1 MSPSVAQ
8 MLEMVAVALAILY
21 LVLAMRQ
28 NIWCWAAAFVST
40 GIYLFLFF
48 DVTLYMESG
57 LQVFYLAMAVYG
69 WSRWR
74 KTGGPDSGLPVS
86 SWRWQRHLVVVAG
99 VLVLSAFS
107 GYALASRT
115 DAALPYLDSFTT
127 WGAVVTTWMVTVKLL
142 ENWLYWI
149 VIDLCSIWLYVE
161 RGLNLT
167 AWLFA
172 LYVVL
177 AAGGYLMWRTDYRR
191 RMAGGVPAGAAV
203 PADVPAS
210 G

>member
-1 MSPSVAQ
+1 M
-8 MLEMVAVALAILY
+8 ALAIAY
-21 LVLAMRQ
+21 LLLAMRQ
-28 NIWCWAAAFVST
+28 NIWCWAAALVST
-40 GIYLFLFF
+40 GIYMFLFF
-48 DVTLYMESG
+48 DVTLYMESA
-57 LQVFYLAMAVYG
+57 LQVFYVGAAVYG
-69 WSRWR
+69 WWRWR
-74 KTGGPDSGLPVS
+74 QTGGPESGLPVS
-86 SWRWQRHLVVVAG
+86 SWPWQRHLVVVAG
-99 VLVLSAFS
+99 VLALSAAS
-107 GYALASRT
+107 GYVLASRT

-161 RGLNLT
+161 RGLHPT

-177 AAGGYLMWRTDYRR
+177 AVGGYVMWRNDYRR
-191 RMAGGVPAGAAV
+191 RLDGGKAAGASV